1 MEEIKLYHK
10 VRAILPVLLVLLALT
25 IVFIIPLSQ
34 SKGSLVWNWSLLLFS
49 GSAFLFF
56 LFLILRERLLHKP
69 PLIITEDKV
78 IDNNVGRIK
87 EYHFTDI
94 HHFDLIVYSGLY
106 VSRAVIRIHYMPCVE
121 TKKMSEAKGMDRIYR
136 KMNVAMMNAQDSI
149 QVTNL
154 TMKPRQ
160 LCDLLNERLKKKR

>member
-1 MEEIKLYHK
+1 M
-10 VRAILPVLLVLLALT
+10 LPVLLVLLALT

-34 SKGSLVWNWSLLLFS
+34 GKGSLVWNWSLLLFS

-94 HHFDLIVYSGLY
+94 HHFNLIISPGLY

-136 KMNVAMMNAQDSI
+136 KMNIAMMNAQDSI

>member
-10 VRAILPVLLVLLALT
+10 VWAMLPVLLVLLVLT

-34 SKGSLVWNWSLLLFS
+34 GKGSLVWNWSLLLFS

-69 PLIITEDKV
+69 PIIITGDKV

-94 HHFDLIVYSGLY
+94 HHFDLIVYPGLY

-154 TMKPRQ
+154 TMKPRL

>member
-1 MEEIKLYHK
+1 M
-10 VRAILPVLLVLLALT
+10 LPVLLVLLALT

-34 SKGSLVWNWSLLLFS
+34 GKGSLVWNWSLLLFS

-94 HHFDLIVYSGLY
+94 HHFDLIVSPGLY
-106 VSRAVIRIHYMPCVE
+106 VSQAVIRIHYMPSVE

>member
-1 MEEIKLYHK
+1 M
-10 VRAILPVLLVLLALT
+10 LPVLLVLLALT

-34 SKGSLVWNWSLLLFS
+34 GKGSLVWNWSLLLFS

-94 HHFDLIVYSGLY
+94 HHFNLIISPGLY
-106 VSRAVIRIHYMPCVE
+106 VSRAVIRIHYMPSVE

>member
-1 MEEIKLYHK
+1 M
-10 VRAILPVLLVLLALT
+10 LPVLLVLLALT

-34 SKGSLVWNWSLLLFS
+34 GKGSLVWNWSLLLFS

-78 IDNNVGRIK
+78 IENNVGRIK

-94 HHFDLIVYSGLY
+94 HHFDLIVYPGLY
-106 VSRAVIRIHYMPCVE
+106 VSRAVIRIHYMPSVE

-136 KMNVAMMNAQDSI
+136 KMNIAMMNAQDSI

>member
-1 MEEIKLYHK
+1 M
-10 VRAILPVLLVLLALT
+10 LPVLLVLLALT

-34 SKGSLVWNWSLLLFS
+34 GKGSLVWNWSLLLFS

-94 HHFDLIVYSGLY
+94 HHFDLIVYPGLY

>member
-1 MEEIKLYHK
+1 M
-10 VRAILPVLLVLLALT
+10 LPVLLVLLALT

-34 SKGSLVWNWSLLLFS
+34 GKGSLVWNWSLLLFS

-78 IDNNVGRIK
+78 IDNNVGGIK

-94 HHFDLIVYSGLY
+94 HHFDLIISPGLY
-106 VSRAVIRIHYMPCVE
+106 ASRAVIRIHYMPGVE

>member
-1 MEEIKLYHK
+1 M
-10 VRAILPVLLVLLALT
+10 LPVLLVLLALT

-34 SKGSLVWNWSLLLFS
+34 GKGSLVWNWSLLLFS

-69 PLIITEDKV
+69 PLIITGDKV

>member
-1 MEEIKLYHK
+1 M
-10 VRAILPVLLVLLALT
+10 LPVLLVLLALT

-34 SKGSLVWNWSLLLFS
+34 GKGSLVWNWSLLLFS

-106 VSRAVIRIHYMPCVE
+106 ASQAVIRIHYMPSVE

-154 TMKPRQ
+154 TMKPKQ

>member
-1 MEEIKLYHK
+1 M
-10 VRAILPVLLVLLALT
+10 LPVLLLLLALT

-34 SKGSLVWNWSLLLFS
+34 GKGSLVWNWSLLLFS

-87 EYHFTDI
+87 EYHITDI
-94 HHFDLIVYSGLY
+94 HHFNLIISPGLY
-106 VSRAVIRIHYMPCVE
+106 VSRAVIRIHYMPSVE

-136 KMNVAMMNAQDSI
+136 KMNIAMMNAQDSI

>member
-1 MEEIKLYHK
+1 M
-10 VRAILPVLLVLLALT
+10 LPVLLVLLALT

-34 SKGSLVWNWSLLLFS
+34 GKGSLVWNWSLLLFS

-94 HHFDLIVYSGLY
+94 HHFDLIVHPGLY
-106 VSRAVIRIHYMPCVE
+106 VSQAVIRIHYMPCVE

>member
-1 MEEIKLYHK
+1 M
-10 VRAILPVLLVLLALT
+10 LPVLLVLLALT

-34 SKGSLVWNWSLLLFS
+34 GKGSLVWNWSLLLFS

-56 LFLILRERLLHKP
+56 LFIILRERLLHKP

-94 HHFDLIVYSGLY
+94 HHFNLIISPGLY
-106 VSRAVIRIHYMPCVE
+106 VSRAVIRIHYMPSVE

-136 KMNVAMMNAQDSI
+136 KMNIAMMNAQDSI

>member
-1 MEEIKLYHK
+1 M
-10 VRAILPVLLVLLALT
+10 LPVLLVVLALT

-34 SKGSLVWNWSLLLFS
+34 GKGSLVWNWSLLLFS

-94 HHFDLIVYSGLY
+94 HHFDLIISPGLY
-106 VSRAVIRIHYMPCVE
+106 ASRAVIRIHYMPSVE

-154 TMKPRQ
+154 TMKPKQ
-160 LCDLLNERLKKKR
+160 LCDLLNERLKKKH

>member
-1 MEEIKLYHK
+1 M
-10 VRAILPVLLVLLALT
+10 LPVLLVLLALT
-25 IVFIIPLSQ
+25 IVFVIPLSQ
-34 SKGSLVWNWSLLLFS
+34 GKGSLVWNWSLLLFS

-69 PLIITEDKV
+69 PLIITEDKI

-94 HHFDLIVYSGLY
+94 HHFNLIISPGLY
-106 VSRAVIRIHYMPCVE
+106 VSRAVIRIHYMPSVE

-136 KMNVAMMNAQDSI
+136 KMNIAMMNAQDSI

>member
-10 VRAILPVLLVLLALT
+10 VWAMLPVLLVLLALT
-25 IVFIIPLSQ
+25 IVFVIPLSQ
-34 SKGSLVWNWSLLLFS
+34 GKGSLVWNWSLLLFS

-94 HHFDLIVYSGLY
+94 HHFDLIVYPGLY
-106 VSRAVIRIHYMPCVE
+106 VSQAVIRIHYMPCVE

>member
-1 MEEIKLYHK
+1 M
-10 VRAILPVLLVLLALT
+10 LPVLLVLLALT
-25 IVFIIPLSQ
+25 IVFVIPLSQ
-34 SKGSLVWNWSLLLFS
+34 GKGSLIWNWSLLLFS

-56 LFLILRERLLHKP
+56 LFIILRERLLHKP

-94 HHFDLIVYSGLY
+94 HHFDLIISPGLY
-106 VSRAVIRIHYMPCVE
+106 ASRAVIRIHYMPSVE

>member
-1 MEEIKLYHK
+1 M
-10 VRAILPVLLVLLALT
+10 LPVLLVLLALT

-34 SKGSLVWNWSLLLFS
+34 GKGSLVWNWSLLLFS

-94 HHFDLIVYSGLY
+94 HHFNLIISPGLY
-106 VSRAVIRIHYMPCVE
+106 VSRAVIRIHYMPSVD